1 MRISKVYLKGV
12 MLALAAAALT
22 GCVSRTPEST
32 GVDGGLVSAPAR
44 PSLAMSMSRAGTDGT
59 ASTASAPVIPPRPS
73 SSPSAPAPAPA
84 PPVVE
89 PVSQPLASTETGI
102 TFYRFKSGDPV
113 VVHLRGIYPKDEAV
127 EDIIDE
133 DGNVTI
139 PLIGDIPAAG
149 KSTSQL
155 EADITRMYIEG
166 GYYRSI
172 TVNVVM
178 PSPFYFIRGEI
189 RSPGRFP
196 VVSGVTILQAIAA
209 AGGYTEFANQRNVQL
224 IRGKTTTTINMR
236 DIERNPE
243 RDIRLESGD
252 VIVVNRSIL

>member
-1 MRISKVYLKGV
+1 MLRNLVTRIG
-12 MLALAAAALT
+12 MLMVLAVLSGCISRSVENAEIAETTDPSMPAKPAL
-22 GCVSRTPEST
+22 S
-32 GVDGGLVSAPAR
+32 
-44 PSLAMSMSRAGTDGT
+44 MSMSRVMGDQTID
-59 ASTASAPVIPPRPS
+59 STEASASPVVMTPIAA
-73 SSPSAPAPAPA
+73 APAPEPDRSQQ
-84 PPVVE
+84 PV
-89 PVSQPLASTETGI
+89 ASESGV

-139 PLIGDIPAAG
+139 PLVGDIPAAG

-155 EADITRMYIEG
+155 EADITKYYIDG

-209 AGGYTEFANQRNVQL
+209 AGGYTEFANQRTVQL
-224 IRGKTTTTINMR
+224 IRGKTTTTINVR
-236 DIERNPE
+236 EIERNPD

>member
-1 MRISKVYLKGV
+1 MRRNIFTFVW
-12 MLALAAAALT
+12 MLVVVATLS
-22 GCVSRTPEST
+22 GCVSKSSMDDEYHSELADP
-32 GVDGGLVSAPAR
+32 SAPAT
-44 PSLAMSMSRAGTDGT
+44 PTLSMSMSRVMGDRTAESG
-59 ASTASAPVIPPRPS
+59 ASTS
-73 SSPSAPAPAPA
+73 
-84 PPVVE
+84 PVVMTPIVASPIPE
-89 PVSQPLASTETGI
+89 AVESQPLASDSGV

-113 VVHLRGIYPKDEAV
+113 VVHLRGIYPKDEAI

-155 EADITRMYIEG
+155 EADITKYYIDG

-209 AGGYTEFANQRNVQL
+209 AGGYTEFANQRTVQL
-224 IRGKTTTTINMR
+224 IRGTTTNPVNIR

>member
-1 MRISKVYLKGV
+1 MRICSMVFV
-12 MLALAAAALT
+12 RVALALVATVLV
-22 GCVSRTPEST
+22 GCVSRSPEAVGDDTPGEA
-32 GVDGGLVSAPAR
+32 SAPAR
-44 PSLAMSMSRAGTDGT
+44 PSLAMSMTRAGSDGAGT
-59 ASTASAPVIPPRPS
+59 TVAAPLVPPP
-73 SSPSAPAPAPA
+73 PSASPAPAP
-84 PPVVE
+84 VVTVAD
-89 PVSQPLASTETGI
+89 PASSQPLASTETGV

-113 VVHLRGIYPKDEAV
+113 VIHLRGIYPKDEAV

-155 EADITRMYIEG
+155 EADITRLYIEG

-224 IRGKTTTTINMR
+224 IRGKTTTTISMR

>member
-1 MRISKVYLKGV
+1 MRMSKVHIVGV
-12 MLALAAAALT
+12 MLALAVAALT
-22 GCVSRTPEST
+22 GCVSRSS
-32 GVDGGLVSAPAR
+32 DAGGADEGLAAATAR
-44 PSLAMSMSRAGTDGT
+44 PALAMSMSRAGTDGAT
-59 ASTASAPVIPPRPS
+59 SSAVAPVIPPRPS
-73 SSPSAPAPAPA
+73 APTSAPAPAPVL
-84 PPVVE
+84 PVIE
-89 PVSQPLASTETGI
+89 PVSQPLASMETGV

-113 VVHLRGIYPKDEAV
+113 VIHLRGIYPKDEAV

>member
-1 MRISKVYLKGV
+1 MARTFVRLGM
-12 MLALAAAALT
+12 MLMAAAMLT
-22 GCVSRTPEST
+22 GCFSRSPDLEGADASQAP
-32 GVDGGLVSAPAR
+32 GLAK
-44 PSLAMSMSRAGTDGT
+44 PSLSMSMARVPTDAGAAPSAT
-59 ASTASAPVIPPRPS
+59 SYAPVVMTPIAAAVPE
-73 SSPSAPAPAPA
+73 
-84 PPVVE
+84 VE
-89 PVSQPLASTETGI
+89 VSQPLTSDSGV

-133 DGNVTI
+133 DGNITI
-139 PLIGDIPAAG
+139 PLVGDIPAVG

-155 EADITRMYIEG
+155 EADITRHYIEG
-166 GYYRSI
+166 GFYRSI

-209 AGGYTEFANQRNVQL
+209 AGGYTEFANQRSVQL
-224 IRGKTTTTINMR
+224 IRGKTTSTINMR

-252 VIVVNRSIL
+252 VIVVSRSIL

>member
-1 MRISKVYLKGV
+1 MRIPTLHVVRLT
-12 MLALAAAALT
+12 LALAVTVLA
-22 GCVSRTPEST
+22 GCVSRSPEAS
-32 GVDGGLVSAPAR
+32 GDAALVEPSAPAR
-44 PSLAMSMSRAGTDGT
+44 PSLAMSMTRAGSDGT
-59 ASTASAPVIPPRPS
+59 GAAATTPVVPPPPSAAAA
-73 SSPSAPAPAPA
+73 APAP
-84 PPVVE
+84 VVTVVD
-89 PVSQPLASTETGI
+89 PVSQPLASTETGV

-113 VVHLRGIYPKDEAV
+113 VIHLRGIYPKDEAV

-155 EADITRMYIEG
+155 EADITRLYIEG

>member
-1 MRISKVYLKGV
+1 MRRKFFTCIGILIV
-12 MLALAAAALT
+12 AAALS
-22 GCVSRTPEST
+22 GCISRSVENTENAES
-32 GVDGGLVSAPAR
+32 VDPSIPAK
-44 PSLAMSMSRAGTDGT
+44 PALSMSMSRVMSDT
-59 ASTASAPVIPPRPS
+59 AIESTETSTSPVVMTPITAAPVIEAGQS
-73 SSPSAPAPAPA
+73 QQ
-84 PPVVE
+84 PV
-89 PVSQPLASTETGI
+89 ASESGV

-113 VVHLRGIYPKDEAV
+113 VIHLRGIYPKDEAI

-139 PLIGDIPAAG
+139 PLVGDIPAAG

-155 EADITRMYIEG
+155 EADITKYYIDG

-209 AGGYTEFANQRNVQL
+209 AGGYTEFANQSTVQL
-224 IRGKTTTTINMR
+224 IRGKTTTAINIR
-236 DIERNPE
+236 DIERNPD

-252 VIVVNRSIL
+252 VIVVKRSIL

>member
-1 MRISKVYLKGV
+1 MARSFIKHGSLLIV
-12 MLALAAAALT
+12 MAVFSGCMSRSPEIADQEVVDQTT
-22 GCVSRTPEST
+22 GIAKPTLS
-32 GVDGGLVSAPAR
+32 
-44 PSLAMSMSRAGTDGT
+44 MSMSRVVTENGAATPP
-59 ASTASAPVIPPRPS
+59 STTT
-73 SSPSAPAPAPA
+73 
-84 PPVVE
+84 PVVMTPMT
-89 PVSQPLASTETGI
+89 PVVTPEVVSVDPSVSGTGV

-113 VVHLRGIYPKDEAV
+113 VIHLRGIYPKDEAV

-133 DGNVTI
+133 DGNLTI

-155 EADITRMYIEG
+155 ESDISRLYIDG
-166 GYYRSI
+166 GYYRTI

-209 AGGYTEFANQRNVQL
+209 AGGYTEFAKQSSVQL
-224 IRGKTTTTINMR
+224 IRGKTTTTINIR

-252 VIVVNRSIL
+252 VIVVGRSIL